1 MRIACIT
8 LIFATHASGFITD
21 LFRPPSLQQE
31 ERGAP
36 ILDDILK
43 IKPFE
48 SLYLNLHIG
57 DTKHQSQLLIRDT
70 KLEFH
75 RGDALED
82 HVAMPGSN
90 GPEPAVSTGA
100 LQLDV
105 VDGGHFISMK
115 GAENIKLAHSCWEIN
130 WWKDAP
136 AGALICGFEVME
148 DYKRNEAIL
157 PKGRTYLSFPMW
169 EKKSLDFFRKK
180 KAIIIE
186 QADAALKQK
195 DEEMSKMCETNNPI
209 MKALH
214 YRNAYAASTRYMDL
228 PRDRM
233 ATIPEEG
240 EVIELP
246 NGLFLTTKGLIWAKS
261 KVPLRAGQQVL
272 LGTANIS
279 NEVSE

>member
-8 LIFATHASGFITD
+8 LIFATHASGFIAD
-21 LFRPPSLQQE
+21 LFRPPSSLQQE
-31 ERGAP
+31 RAP

-43 IKPFE
+43 TKPFE
-48 SLYLNLHIG
+48 SLSLILDIV
-57 DTKHQSQLLIRDT
+57 DDKHQSHLHIRDT

-75 RGDALED
+75 RGDAPED
-82 HVAMPGSN
+82 HVAMPGIN
-90 GPEPAVSTGA
+90 GPEPAVSSGA

-115 GAENIKLAHSCWEIN
+115 GAENINLAHGCWEIN

-169 EKKSLDFFRKK
+169 DKKSLDFLRKK
-180 KAIIIE
+180 KAIIME

-195 DEEMSKMCETNNPI
+195 DEEMSKMGETNNPI

-228 PRDRM
+228 PRDRV
-233 ATIPEEG
+233 ATIPDEG
-240 EVIELP
+240 EVMELP

-261 KVPLRAGQQVL
+261 KVPLRAGEQVL